1 MSGWAARLLT
11 GALLS
16 ASILAGCGSGGGDAL
31 TKAEFVK
38 QANAICARGE
48 RTKDTALEAFFRE
61 NQQTQLQKSD
71 EEGLVT
77 EVALPPIQTMTEEL
91 AELAPPADEKKATG
105 AIVGGYE
112 AAAREIERN
121 PAIVISSSASPF
133 AKANKLAAR
142 YGLETC
148 AEL

>member
-1 MSGWAARLLT
+1 MSRWVVRLLT
-11 GALLS
+11 GALLC
-16 ASILAGCGSGGGDAL
+16 AAILAGCGGSGDDPL

-38 QANAICARGE
+38 RADAICARGE

-61 NQQTQLQKSD
+61 HQQQLQKSD
-71 EEGLVT
+71 EEDLVT
-77 EVALPPIQTMTEEL
+77 EVALPPIQTMTGEL
-91 AELAPPADEKKATG
+91 ADLSPPADEKETTG

-112 AAAREIERN
+112 AAVREIERD
-121 PAIVISSSASPF
+121 PAIVISSTASPF

-142 YGLETC
+142 YGLKTC